1 MARPGIQALQLD
13 LLANYGSKIAQYD
26 AYQAYLRKN
35 QPPLL
40 AIWGKSDTTFL
51 PAGAQAFRRDLPR
64 AEIRLLETGHFAL
77 ETHSVEIAQAMR
89 VFLARN
95 LKRELARGR

>member
-1 MARPGIQALQLD
+1 MARRGIQALQLD

-40 AIWGKSDTTFL
+40 AIWGKNDTTFL